1 MKKSLFLTSA
11 LVAASVLALGST
23 DTLAASKAK
32 KVSLGISGSYKALI
46 GHATQSTKFE
56 NRVAGTGSPSYS
68 ARDIKTNSEIHFKGS
83 TKTSNGLN
91 VGVVVELETD
101 QASSASI
108 DQSFI
113 TVGGNFGTVAIG
125 SSAAA
130 SAIMYRGAPQTGAI
144 SITGPDASEWIV
156 KPAASKVGAGA
167 GNNIGGGDHMKI
179 RYTSLPFSGFT
190 LGGSWVPSTTNNNA
204 MIVDG
209 GNSPESSQVDLALNY
224 TGKMGANTINASVTT
239 WAISAG
245 TASTDNYTISGN
257 ATLGA
262 WTLGAGYLETRA
274 TGSDAAGISMATTG
288 ADNSLEA
295 KSYNYGLQWAQ
306 GNITL
311 SGAYFKY
318 VMPLSVTV
326 TGDDTVT
333 KYSLGMKYAMSPG
346 VDLLGTIQD
355 VNWKDELLTAGNSN
369 KGVAIIGGINVAF

>member
-1 MKKSLFLTSA
+1 
-11 LVAASVLALGST
+11 
-23 DTLAASKAK
+23 
-32 KVSLGISGSYKALI
+32 
-46 GHATQSTKFE
+46 
-56 NRVAGTGSPSYS
+56 
-68 ARDIKTNSEIHFKGS
+68 
-83 TKTSNGLN
+83 
-91 VGVVVELETD
+91 
-101 QASSASI
+101 
-108 DQSFI
+108 
-113 TVGGNFGTVAIG
+113 
-125 SSAAA
+125 
-130 SAIMYRGAPQTGAI
+130 
-144 SITGPDASEWIV
+144 
-156 KPAASKVGAGA
+156 
-167 GNNIGGGDHMKI
+167 
-179 RYTSLPFSGFT
+179 
-190 LGGSWVPSTTNNNA
+190 
-204 MIVDG
+204 
-209 GNSPESSQVDLALNY
+209 
-224 TGKMGANTINASVTT
+224 MGANTINASVTT

-295 KSYNYGLQWAQ
+295 KSYNYGVQWAQ